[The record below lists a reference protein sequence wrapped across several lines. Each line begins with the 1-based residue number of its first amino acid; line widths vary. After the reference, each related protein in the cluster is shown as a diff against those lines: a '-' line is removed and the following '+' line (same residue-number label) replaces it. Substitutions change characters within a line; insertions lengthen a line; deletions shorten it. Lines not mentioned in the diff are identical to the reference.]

1 MGSTDKVEI
10 LIIKVGVLNKCFIH
24 RKMYIKNQ
32 IVKILKTTFCFVLCL
47 IGNKVDWWTSM
58 EDVEFA
64 KRSNCLVKQ
73 YNEFKVEQLAHHIE
87 SFNLT

>member
-10 LIIKVGVLNKCFIH
+10 SIIKVGVQKKCFLH
-24 RKMYIKNQ
+24 RIIRNSQKPQ
-32 IVKILKTTFCFVLCL
+32 KTTFFSFCL
-47 IGNKVDWWTSM
+47 IGNKVDWWTSK

-73 YNEFKVEQLAHHIE
+73 YNEFKVEQLAHYIE
-87 SFNLT
+87 NYNLT